1 MADRNTELKIAY
13 ALSRK
18 NSIQDQVNKQQQDIA
33 GIQDK
38 IDENQAKMLKIDKDV
53 NKLRVIAQR
62 QDELKAKQAGDVDKT
77 TTTGQ
82 HAGLASTSPAL
93 EDAPAGGDAA
103 ISTGSLD
110 SASTATGAGSAKP
123 GWKFYNKM
131 TTTDKDKIKK
141 VRDYV
146 SRFTESCDEV
156 ETIEEDE

>member
-18 NSIQDQVNKQQQDIA
+18 NSIQDQVNKQQQEIA
-33 GIQDK
+33 NIQDK
-38 IDENQAKMLKIDKDV
+38 IDANQAQILKIDKDV

-62 QDELKAKQAGDVDKT
+62 QEELKSKENDNPVEIQPKV
-77 TTTGQ
+77 
-82 HAGLASTSPAL
+82 
-93 EDAPAGGDAA
+93 EEAPVAGGDA
-103 ISTGSLD
+103 STTTGSLD
-110 SASTATGAGSAKP
+110 STSTATGDGSAKP

-131 TTTDKDKIKK
+131 TTTDKDKIQK